1 MAHRVISC
9 GMIAGMSMAE
19 VLASAPG
26 FVMDMHTLKV
36 QYDAAIHGLRLKG
49 EEK

>member
-1 MAHRVISC
+1 MAYRVISY

-26 FVMDMHTLKV
+26 FVMDV
-36 QYDAAIHGLRLKG
+36 YSVRFQYDAAMHGRKLKG
-49 EEK
+49 DD